1 MASRT
6 PYSSGKASFAIIIC
20 LLLILTLACGCST
33 PVGVKRVDPTLV
45 HRDLTSNVLSTGRLS
60 VQTQIV
66 LNRNDLYK
74 LFKQKPEQSIA
85 KLQRILC

>member
-1 MASRT
+1 LASRT
-6 PYSSGKASFAIIIC
+6 PYSCNKTSFTIIIY
-20 LLLILTLACGCST
+20 LLLDLTLACGCST

-45 HRDLTSNVLSTGRLS
+45 HRDLTSNVLSTGKLS
-60 VQTQIV
+60 VQPQIV

-85 KLQRILC
+85 KLQSILG